1 MQRQKRAGTPS
12 LQTKSA
18 RHRTAASPIV
28 AQPRD
33 ASHYTAMRR
42 HEDDLRRNFKAGL
55 YLGLAI
61 GLVVMVLIMWLWAV
75 PTVDGCVENM
85 KQMQEQMLQSSVVMA

>member
-1 MQRQKRAGTPS
+1 
-12 LQTKSA
+12 
-18 RHRTAASPIV
+18 
-28 AQPRD
+28 
-33 ASHYTAMRR
+33 MRR